1 MGFMTSL
8 DRIRLG
14 FGLSGICNRR
24 LFEGCGG
31 GGGMDGDGDG
41 DGMCI

>member
-8 DRIRLG
+8 DWIRLG
-14 FGLSGICNRR
+14 FGLSGIYNRR
-24 LFEGCGG
+24 LFGGCGG
-31 GGGMDGDGDG
+31 GGRMDGDG